1 MKKDF
6 ETSQH
11 KTCGR
16 GKHAEKHKKFGIN
29 TFSSIQREPRYP
41 AYQKDQMF
49 SEICAK
55 KQNKKQVTFYVMPGF
70 FTRRLELFG
79 IDSLHVLQITF

>member
-55 KQNKKQVTFYVMPGF
+55 KTKQETSDILCNARFFY
-70 FTRRLELFG
+70 
-79 IDSLHVLQITF
+79 